1 MVMCEMWRWGV
12 CNVEVGACEI
22 WWLVR
27 VKCGRVKCGGG
38 ACEMWRWGRV
48 KFGGV

>member
-1 MVMCEMWRWGV
+1 M
-12 CNVEVGACEI
+12 EVGACKM
-22 WWLVR
+22 WGW
-27 VKCGRVKCGGG
+27 GRVKCGGG